1 MPKSTPHFME
11 RGVDRCRLI
20 DFPVVASGQL
30 PQPFQEWL
38 GRLTIRCFSKS
49 KKKNNFKGLP
59 DVFGLGQPLSED
71 FTGVPTSSRRY
82 LWRRHLDSKMAAP
95 EMTSTRTWGE
105 LFEPNCGGGGKWGP
119 LHFQQSSWMTSFQRN
134 RKWGHRRWRLE
145 AENPPISTNTK
156 MGVKKFSLYYWYL
169 IETWQ
174 RFFQEYFKL

>member
-11 RGVDRCRLI
+11 RDVDTCRLI

-49 KKKNNFKGLP
+49 KKKWLQRSTGCFWTRTTPFWGFHGSS
-59 DVFGLGQPLSED
+59 DVLQ
-71 FTGVPTSSRRY
+71 T

-105 LFEPNCGGGGKWGP
+105 LFEPNCGGGGKWRP
-119 LHFQQSSWMTSFQRN
+119 LHFQQSSWMTSFLGN
-134 RKWGHRRWRLE
+134 RKWGRRRWRLE

-156 MGVKKFSLYYWYL
+156 MGVEKFSLYYWYL
-169 IETWQ
+169 TETWQ